1 MRFLATI
8 APAAL
13 FAATACSGPAPAGS
27 DASALVTPSTV
38 ASPPTVTDAQLASA
52 PPGAEPGPV
61 TPTPDTRSGVQP
73 AAGDKPAPATT
84 LGTPVTPPAPVTPAA
99 PAAPSPEPAKPS
111 GAHVAV
117 KYLIGDIDPAKDP
130 MFAKIPEKY
139 LGGSRVW
146 GHKDA
151 VAAFV
156 RMAEDAEAN
165 GYKLKAVS
173 AFRSFSDQ
181 KQIWEDKWNGKTI
194 VGGKKLNVST
204 PDPKARALKILEFS
218 SMPAT
223 SRHHWGTDFD
233 INSVSPAYFNTK
245 DGKRI
250 YDWLTSHAPQYG
262 FCQVYSPKGAGGRAT
277 GYEEE
282 KWHWSYMPVAS
293 WYLKQYP
300 VDVGYEHIKGFD
312 GSTAAKDIDVIRT
325 YVQSI
330 NPECKTGP

>member
-1 MRFLATI
+1 MTVVGAFTSVAVF
-8 APAAL
+8 AL
-13 FAATACSGPAPAGS
+13 VAACSGPPAS
-27 DASALVTPSTV
+27 TEVVPVAQSEQTATASNF
-38 ASPPTVTDAQLASA
+38 ASPATPQDATAGPNNEEPA
-52 PPGAEPGPV
+52 PPADAPEE
-61 TPTPDTRSGVQP
+61 
-73 AAGDKPAPATT
+73 AA
-84 LGTPVTPPAPVTPAA
+84 
-99 PAAPSPEPAKPS
+99 SS
-111 GAHVAV
+111 NHVPL
-117 KYLIGDIDPAKDP
+117 KYLIGDVDPSKDP
-130 MFAKIPEKY
+130 KFARIPEKY

-181 KQIWEDKWNGKTI
+181 KRIWEDKWTGKTL
-194 VGGKKLNVST
+194 VGGKKLPVST
-204 PDPKARALKILEFS
+204 PDPKARAAKILEFS

-233 INSVSPAYFNTK
+233 INNLNNSYFATK

-250 YDWLTSHAPQYG
+250 YDWLTAHAPQYG
-262 FCQVYSPKGAGGRAT
+262 FCQVYSAKGADRPT

-282 KWHWSYMPVAS
+282 KWHWSYMPVSS

-300 VDVGYEHIKGFD
+300 IDVGYERITGFE
-312 GSTAAKDIDVIRT
+312 GATAAKDIDVIKN
-325 YVQSI
+325 YVQGI
-330 NPECKTGP
+330 NPECNKP

>member
-1 MRFLATI
+1 MRLLATI
-8 APAAL
+8 APIAL
-13 FAATACSGPAPAGS
+13 LAGAACSGPAPVGS
-27 DASALVTPSTV
+27 EASAFVTPSS
-38 ASPPTVTDAQLASA
+38 AAPPAITDAQLASA
-52 PPGAEPGPV
+52 PPGIEPSPV
-61 TPTPDTRSGVQP
+61 TPTPETRSGVQT
-73 AAGDKPAPATT
+73 AGGDKPTNAAT
-84 LGTPVTPPAPVTPAA
+84 LGAPVTPPAPAPGTPPA
-99 PAAPSPEPAKPS
+99 PAKPAEAPKPS
-111 GAHVAV
+111 GAHVAL

-139 LGGSRVW
+139 IGGSRVW

-181 KQIWEDKWNGKTI
+181 KKIWEDKWNGKTL

-233 INSVSPAYFNTK
+233 INSLEPKYFNTK

-250 YDWLTSHAPQYG
+250 YDWLTQHAPQYG
-262 FCQVYSPKGAGGRAT
+262 FCQVYSLKGPDGRAT

-300 VDVGYEHIKGFD
+300 IDVGYDHITGFD
-312 GSTAAKDIDVIRT
+312 GATAAKDIDVIKT

-330 NPECKTGP
+330 NPECRTGP